1 MAVGYFPGPVTISIG
16 KQLLQQPRHVQQSD
30 QGSGP
35 RIGCSPSQP
44 GLNFLEEC
52 RLRGVVLLRIPRD
65 PEQAQAFFAYVPH
78 HALRRQLLVNA
89 MHLGT
94 AFQD

>member
-1 MAVGYFPGPVTISIG
+1 MAVGYFPGSVMISIG
-16 KQLLQQPRHVQQSD
+16 KQFFQHPRHMQQSD
-30 QGSGP
+30 QGRDP
-35 RIGCSPSQP
+35 RMRCSLSQS